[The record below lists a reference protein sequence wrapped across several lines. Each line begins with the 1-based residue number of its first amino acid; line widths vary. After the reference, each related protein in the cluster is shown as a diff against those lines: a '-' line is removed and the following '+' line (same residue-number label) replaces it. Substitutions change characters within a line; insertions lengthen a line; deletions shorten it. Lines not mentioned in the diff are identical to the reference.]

1 MCGMTIF
8 FQKMINSLLSDETFV
23 VLSQQ
28 DLYLVTGPRTT
39 RCCTMC
45 TEQVSITMAS
55 MTKSIMIKGGRL
67 LQKKVENISGS
78 WRIGSHK
85 ANKTLGAYRKGS
97 IPFSCNNAAF

>member
-1 MCGMTIF
+1 MFCFKHLQLNHPDQEHPSLDVDFDPGM
-8 FQKMINSLLSDETFV
+8 LD
-23 VLSQQ
+23 
-28 DLYLVTGPRTT
+28 
-39 RCCTMC
+39 
-45 TEQVSITMAS
+45 ITMAS
-55 MTKSIMIKGGRL
+55 MTESIMIKGGRL